1 MRSHLALSLLA
12 IFFFIFSPRGEAR
25 GTDALQPIVLW
36 PNGAPGAVGKESAD
50 IPTLTPYLPV
60 KEKAT
65 GAAIIICPGGGY
77 EHLSDREGK
86 PVAEWLN
93 SIGVTAFIL

>member
-77 EHLSDREGK
+77 HNLGWDVEGEE
-86 PVAEWLN
+86 VADWLN
-93 SIGVTAFIL
+93 SIGMISLH